1 MNARTAAA
9 RHRAR
14 VTRAP
19 RPERQSGGREC
30 VRCLNPLPDGATM
43 RRLFCSDACRVYAA
57 RDRSVT
63 TRGLWG
69 QAASVETEAPHS
81 GATSTVTA
89 APRPENGAPAA
100 IAAAIPT
107 PADEYG
113 PARAYCE
120 VRGGGYGVV
129 FGRGGGRG
137 HEPAGP
143 VFPRPRQAIAL
154 ADLLNGRL
162 LAG

>member
-63 TRGLWG
+63 KGPPDTPV
-69 QAASVETEAPHS
+69 ASVTEAAPPTYS
-81 GATSTVTA
+81 AEDRNTASRASVPPSLQGPLAALSRAT
-89 APRPENGAPAA
+89 
-100 IAAAIPT
+100 
-107 PADEYG
+107 ADNLM
-113 PARAYCE
+113 
-120 VRGGGYGVV
+120 
-129 FGRGGGRG
+129 
-137 HEPAGP
+137 
-143 VFPRPRQAIAL
+143 Q
-154 ADLLNGRL
+154 GRL
-162 LAG
+162 SQRCPDCGTTEAAGYSCSRCGRRTSFHDWVLGRDAGVPA